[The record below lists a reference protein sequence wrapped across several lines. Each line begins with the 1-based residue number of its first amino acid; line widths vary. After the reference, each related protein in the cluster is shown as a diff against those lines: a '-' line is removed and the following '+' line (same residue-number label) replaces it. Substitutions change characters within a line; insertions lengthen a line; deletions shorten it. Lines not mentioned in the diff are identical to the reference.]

1 MQPLNAKGPF
11 DTTARRI
18 TPRRKMLLVLSAGI
32 LAFGL
37 GLWLNFEFIP
47 NRIEPPAIA
56 GIFLAPPKP
65 VEDFTLIDQNGQ
77 QFNKERWRGKWTFLY
92 FGYTFCPDVCPLALL
107 ELNKTQKILA
117 QENLDQNNAYLLISV
132 DPNRDTPERLG
143 QYATYFNPRFKGAT
157 GTPEQLAG
165 LARQFGVYYKIP
177 DAPEG
182 NYTVDHS
189 STVMLIDPQIRLRAV
204 FTDDK
209 PEIMAA
215 DFRKILEYDA
225 AHNK

>member
-1 MQPLNAKGPF
+1 MQPISNAK
-11 DTTARRI
+11 DRSDVTTRTTHRGKI
-18 TPRRKMLLVLSAGI
+18 LLVLSAGI

-37 GLWLNFEFIP
+37 GLWLNFGLIP
-47 NRIEPPAIA
+47 DRIEPPAIA

-65 VEDFTLIDQNGQ
+65 VADFTLIDQNGQ
-77 QFNKERWRGKWTFLY
+77 PFNKERWRGKWTFLY
-92 FGYTFCPDVCPLALL
+92 FGYTFCPDVCPLTLL
-107 ELNKTQKILA
+107 ELSKMQQILA

-143 QYATYFNPRFKGAT
+143 KYAAYFNPRFQGAT
-157 GTPEQLAG
+157 GTPEQLAE
-165 LARQFGVYYKIP
+165 LARQFGVYYKVP

-189 STVMLIDPQIRLRAV
+189 STVMLIDPQVRLRAV
-204 FTDDK
+204 FTEDK

-215 DFRKILEYDA
+215 DFRKILKYDA
-225 AHNK
+225 AH

>member
-1 MQPLNAKGPF
+1 MQPCNASGRS
-11 DTTARRI
+11 DVTAGI
-18 TPRRKMLLVLSAGI
+18 TPRKKMLWVLSAGI

-37 GLWLNFEFIP
+37 GLWLSFGLIP
-47 NRIEPPAIA
+47 DRIAPTIA
-56 GIFLAPPKP
+56 GIFLTPPRP

-77 QFNKERWRGKWTFLY
+77 PFNKERWRGKWTFLY
-92 FGYTFCPDVCPLALL
+92 FGYTFCPDVCPLTLL
-107 ELNKTQKILA
+107 ELNKMQKILA
-117 QENLDQNNAYLLISV
+117 RENLDQNNAYLFISV

-143 QYATYFNPRFKGAT
+143 KYAAYFNPRFQGAT

-165 LARQFGVYYKIP
+165 LAEQFGVYYKIP

-189 STVMLIDPQIRLRAV
+189 STVMLIDPEVRLRAV
-204 FTDDK
+204 FTEDK

-215 DFRKILEYDA
+215 DFRRILEYDV
-225 AHNK
+225 AH